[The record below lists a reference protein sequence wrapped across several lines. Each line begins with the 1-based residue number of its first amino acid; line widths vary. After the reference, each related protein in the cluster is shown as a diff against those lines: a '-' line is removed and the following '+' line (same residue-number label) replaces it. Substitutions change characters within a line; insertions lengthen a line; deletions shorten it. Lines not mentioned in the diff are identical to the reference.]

1 MALVAPDGA
10 DIITSMTFPPLE
22 TDHRYVLADGA
33 YAVSNDPTPGKTN
46 ATNVVTFSIKG
57 QAFTDKIVVEMSSPA
72 GGSIRYTT
80 DGKRPSLFNGTNY
93 SGPITLTKT
102 ALLTASATG
111 GPFTTEAFIQIAP
124 ELENRTSDI
133 PLVIA
138 IADWRLSQTNQREM
152 TFAVIEPGTDGRAH
166 LVSEFQISTR
176 GRIRTR
182 GETSNSFPQKP
193 LRVEFWDVNGDDR
206 PLSPLGMPGEADW
219 VLNARYDFDR
229 TLLHNAW
236 IYELGEWPPRTR
248 FVELY
253 LSESEEPISETNYN
267 GIYIFMENI
276 QRGKGRVDMQTME
289 IDDTETP
296 TITGGYVFR
305 KEKTA
310 PNALNF
316 SGGENLQMIYPRE
329 EEHSARHHQRD
340 WLSEYLGTM
349 SDAIRDHDSD
359 PE

>member
-124 ELENRTSDI
+124 ELENRISDI

-138 IADWRLSQTNQREM
+138 IADGRLSQTNQREM

-176 GRIRTR
+176 GGIRTR
-182 GETSNSFPQKP
+182 GETSNSFPKKP

-236 IYELGEWPPRTR
+236 IYELGQWAPRTR

-253 LSESEEPISETNYN
+253 LSEIEEPISETNYN
-267 GIYIFMENI
+267 GIYTFMENI
-276 QRGKGRVDMQTME
+276 RRGKGRGDVE
-289 IDDTETP
+289 IDDTDKLA
-296 TITGGYVFR
+296 ITGGYVFR
-305 KEKTA
+305 KEKTD
-310 PNALNF
+310 PNTWNF
-316 SGGENLQMIYPRE
+316 SGGGENLQMIYPRE